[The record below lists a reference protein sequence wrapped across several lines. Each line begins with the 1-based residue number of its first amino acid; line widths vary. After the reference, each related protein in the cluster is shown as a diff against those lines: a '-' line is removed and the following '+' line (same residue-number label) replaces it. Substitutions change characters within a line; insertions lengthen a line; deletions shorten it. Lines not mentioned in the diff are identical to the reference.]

1 MTIHIGRY
9 PGVAAAALLLGLA
22 LLGGPTWAAEEEDE
36 QLVPAQ
42 PETAA
47 PAKTEARP
55 SPAAPGN
62 QATATPAPAAAAYI
76 EPMGPDTFPGRVRG
90 IYGGS
95 LWLEPTF
102 HGLQWPQNTHTGL
115 GISGQFWV
123 DNGYEKIN
131 RSSSWTP
138 NSTMYLQQGRGVLRI
153 TPAYVNGDFFVQ
165 GQAELVGNLCQTAS
179 VTNTVCNAGTFSTDD
194 LWVRV
199 GQWNL
204 WDVKVGRFQGWEIY
218 HLGLGLDRYTLERMG
233 ARMFG
238 ADIPPE
244 AIPRLEAPTLYG
256 VSYLQDRPTD
266 GLAVGYAALHAY
278 PLENLRVELLG
289 KLGTDNYAKDNATG
303 GTPSTYF
310 GGRLTAIFD
319 IGWFKLKAGGE
330 YQKRTPVTQIIDV
343 ATQGKKDFVEEL
355 VQKGAG
361 VSAQFVI
368 DPIVEFGVNAAIG
381 KQSYTDNSFGSPE
394 ALAKAFTTMSVG
406 GFANL
411 QFADGW
417 LAGVGGNWTTQED
430 GYRATDPTSGEFT
443 SNANDYTTHLQA
455 FGALQYLLAKQL
467 YLKAVFAYARAM
479 FQQSVTSVPI
489 WNNDMYSGRVRLMY
503 LY

>member
-1 MTIHIGRY
+1 MPKPIGRC
-9 PGVAAAALLLGLA
+9 PRVVAFAVLLPAVGGAARAV
-22 LLGGPTWAAEEEDE
+22 AEEEE
-36 QLVPAQ
+36 LSPHEPPESSSPSKPEPQPAPPVPGS
-42 PETAA
+42 EA
-47 PAKTEARP
+47 P
-55 SPAAPGN
+55 
-62 QATATPAPAAAAYI
+62 ATPAPYI
-76 EPMGPDTFPGRVRG
+76 EHMGPETFPGRLRG

-102 HGLQWPQNTHTGL
+102 HGLQWPQNARTGL
-115 GISGQFWV
+115 GVSGQFWV
-123 DNGYEKIN
+123 DSGYEKID

-138 NSTMYLQQGRGVLRI
+138 NSTMYLQQGRGVLRV
-153 TPAYVNGDFFVQ
+153 TPAYVNGNFFIQ

-194 LWVRV
+194 LWIRV

-204 WDVKVGRFQGWEIY
+204 WDVKVGRFQGWEVY

-244 AIPRLEAPTLYG
+244 AIPRLDAPTLYG

-278 PLENLRVELLG
+278 FLESLRVELLG
-289 KLGTDNYAKDNATG
+289 KLGTDNHTKDTATG
-303 GTPSTYF
+303 DTPSTYF

-319 IGWFKLKAGGE
+319 LGWFKLKAGGE
-330 YQKRTPVTQIIDV
+330 YQNRTPMMQIVDV
-343 ATQGKKDFVEEL
+343 AAQGKKDFIEEL
-355 VQKGAG
+355 TQKGAG
-361 VSAQFVI
+361 ASAQFVI

-394 ALAKAFTTMSVG
+394 ALAKSYTTTSVG

-411 QFADGW
+411 RVVDGL

-430 GYRATDPTSGEFT
+430 GYRAENS
-443 SNANDYTTHLQA
+443 SANDYTTHLQGFA
-455 FGALQYLLAKQL
+455 ALQYLLAGQL
-467 YLKAVFAYARAM
+467 YLKAVFAYARAN
-479 FQQSVTSVPI
+479 FQPSDIDAPVWT
-489 WNNDMYSGRVRLMY
+489 NTMYSGRIRLMY